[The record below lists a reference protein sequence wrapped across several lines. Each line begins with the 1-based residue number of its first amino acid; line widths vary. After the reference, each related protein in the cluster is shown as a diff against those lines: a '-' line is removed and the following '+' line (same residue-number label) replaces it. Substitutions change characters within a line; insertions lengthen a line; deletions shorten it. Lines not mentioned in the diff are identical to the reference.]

1 MRIELFEKEIK
12 RGVNLTNGEVQRW
25 VPVYTGSFMYYFDR
39 YEKDYTGADKILV
52 LEIKRK

>member
-1 MRIELFEKEIK
+1 MRIEFFEIEIT